1 MNYFLTVILQLLLL
15 LPGAL
20 AFGQSLSY
28 QQAKTTMVEN
38 NKKLQSLSKQLE
50 MDDYARKQASAL
62 RLPELKLT
70 GMAVQLDE
78 DLGLNLNDKR
88 DQFAQ
93 LLQLPSSEILGS
105 WNFVLQEK
113 SFWMVGLDMKYPVF
127 TGGKINAAVKAAEL
141 KSEMKKQEVS
151 KEQNALL
158 SELTTRYFQ
167 LQLAL
172 DAEKVR
178 QQALD
183 ANKHHLDNAR
193 KLEANGLMASVETMQ
208 AEAAYAD
215 AGRELLAAQKDVVL
229 AQTALAGTLGLDSLP
244 GSPETPLF
252 LPDALQPLEFYEEQA
267 VQFYPDINK
276 LFLMQELSQ
285 QGLKAKKAA
294 YVPDV
299 ALMGNYRLAE
309 GNLASVVP
317 DWYLGVGFS
326 FTLFDGLSRRNEVRE
341 YSTMKESIQLMREQ
355 ATQDI
360 RILVRKHYQEL
371 EKHAGQVAALAK
383 DEAFAEELLRVREK
397 AFVEGFSS
405 SVDVVDANLYLASIR
420 LKRLKSLCE
429 YDLTL
434 ASLLEVCGDSYR
446 FDSYI
451 AQ

>member
-1 MNYFLTVILQLLLL
+1 MKSFLTLVLQLLFLQW
-15 LPGAL
+15 GGF
-20 AFGQSLSY
+20 AFGQQLSY
-28 QQAKTTMVEN
+28 QQAKSLMVEN

-50 MDDYARKQASAL
+50 MDEYTRKQASAL
-62 RLPELKLT
+62 RMPELKVT

-127 TGGKINAAVKAAEL
+127 TGGKINAAVKSAEL
-141 KSEMKKQEVS
+141 KSQLKEQEVT

-158 SELTTRYFQ
+158 SELTSRYFQ
-167 LQLAL
+167 LQLARE
-172 DAEKVR
+172 AVKVR
-178 QQALD
+178 EQALN
-183 ANKHHLDNAR
+183 ANKQHLDNAR
-193 KLEANGLMASVETMQ
+193 KLEASGMSASVETMQ

-215 AGRELLAAQKDVVL
+215 AERELLAAQNDVAL
-229 AQTALAGTLGLDSLP
+229 AQTALAGTMGIDSVP
-244 GSPETPLF
+244 GNLVTPLF
-252 LPDALQPLEFYEEQA
+252 LSETLHPLEFYEEQA
-267 VQFYPDINK
+267 VNYYPDINK

-285 QGLKAKKAA
+285 QGLKAKKAG
-294 YVPDV
+294 YIPDV

-309 GNLASVVP
+309 DNLASVVP
-317 DWYLGVGFS
+317 NWYLGLGLS
-326 FTLFDGLSRRNEVRE
+326 FTLFDGLKRRNEVRE
-341 YSTMKESIQLMREQ
+341 YSTMKESIELMREQ

-360 RILVRKHYQEL
+360 RVLVRKHYQEL
-371 EKHAGQVAALAK
+371 EKHAGQVAALEK
-383 DEAFAEELLRVREK
+383 DAAFAEELVRVREK
-397 AFVEGFSS
+397 AFVEGFST
-405 SVDVVDANLYLASIR
+405 SVDVVDANLYLSAIR

-434 ASLLEVCGDSYR
+434 ASLLEVCGDSYH
-446 FDSYI
+446 FETYI